1 MAKPTLGVM
10 TLYLNG
16 GRIEELSFFRKLSQR
31 ADKLG
36 LHLFVFTPE
45 DVTEGGKQLRAWVF
59 NRDAGSWERKL
70 SDFPDI
76 VYDRCRYQRN
86 YRFPLLRKFR
96 TDHPQLL
103 YMSRPLVHKW
113 SMHQNLSRN
122 KRIKTYLPETA
133 QYQNP
138 SDLLR
143 MLDHYGLVYVKPID
157 GTGGRGI
164 LRIERL
170 DSGSF
175 RVQGREK
182 NRKIIAPFTVSREQL
197 APRLSRWKLFP
208 RYLVQQGIR
217 IALKDGR
224 IHDFRLLIQ
233 KDGSGLW
240 QVTGSA
246 GRIGA
251 RHSVT
256 SNLHGGGSAAP
267 TVKLLRSRFGTEA
280 RVRAIMADMERLAYL
295 TAEHLERQ
303 FGSLC
308 ELALDIA
315 VDEKGKV
322 WLIEINPKPAR
333 EVFARIGSKEIYRKA
348 ISRPLEY
355 ALYLYKKQGGPP

>member
-1 MAKPTLGVM
+1 MPTPTLGVM
-10 TLYLNG
+10 TLYLDG
-16 GRIEELSFFRKLSQR
+16 GRIEELSYFRKLSHT
-31 ADKLG
+31 ADKIG
-36 LHLFVFTPE
+36 LELFVFTPE
-45 DVTEGGKQLRAWVF
+45 DVTPDGKQLRAWVY
-59 NRDAGSWERKL
+59 NKELNKWERKL

-96 TDHPQLL
+96 AEHPQLL

-122 KRIKTYLPETA
+122 RRLKPYLPETA

-138 SDLLR
+138 SDILH
-143 MLDHYGLVYVKPID
+143 MLDHHGLVYVKPID

-170 DSGSF
+170 ENGNL

-182 NRKIIAPFTVSREQL
+182 SRKIIAPFTVSRTQL
-197 APRLSRWKLFP
+197 GTRLGRWKLYP

-233 KDGSGLW
+233 KDGTGQW
-240 QVTGSA
+240 KVTGSA

-256 SNLHGGGSAAP
+256 SNLHGGGSAVP
-267 TVKLLRSRFGTEA
+267 TEKLLRARFGSAA
-280 RVRAIMADMERLAYL
+280 RVKTITGDMERLAFL
-295 TAEHLERQ
+295 TAEHLEKQ

-315 VDEKGKV
+315 IDERGKV
-322 WLIEINPKPAR
+322 WLLEINPKPAR
-333 EVFARIGSKEIYRKA
+333 EVFARIGNKDIYQKA
-348 ISRPLEY
+348 IERPLEY
-355 ALYLYKKQGGPP
+355 ALYLYKRQNG